1 MLTTTTDNRKIVF
14 VQDGKK
20 LEDYKS
26 LYMLRSQQNEMRMQP
41 SVRRSPY
48 YQHKNMLMM
57 LNFLPFCESS
67 AFFGPSVPC
76 TSLFASKDKKNYWL
90 ARNTIK
96 WKNYNRLCSLS
107 KFHLDSLSSP
117 LHSLSLDQR
126 QFCYLQCL
134 AMQNVRSELKLEELH
149 QRTASLLESPCWFS
163 RLNSSVGDLD
173 LDRLANHDT
182 IRKHQIC
189 QKCSRKII
197 LKTKKSNTSAVL
209 YVLVTVFFVL
219 GCLGFSMQNDKNLLA
234 TLALLPSPCV
244 PTNLSA
250 YLT

>member
-76 TSLFASKDKKNYWL
+76 TSLFASKDKKNY
-90 ARNTIK
+90 
-96 WKNYNRLCSLS
+96 
-107 KFHLDSLSSP
+107 
-117 LHSLSLDQR
+117 
-126 QFCYLQCL
+126 
-134 AMQNVRSELKLEELH
+134 
-149 QRTASLLESPCWFS
+149 
-163 RLNSSVGDLD
+163 
-173 LDRLANHDT
+173 
-182 IRKHQIC
+182 
-189 QKCSRKII
+189 
-197 LKTKKSNTSAVL
+197 
-209 YVLVTVFFVL
+209 
-219 GCLGFSMQNDKNLLA
+219 
-234 TLALLPSPCV
+234 
-244 PTNLSA
+244 
-250 YLT
+250 